1 MVGTEAQL
9 PVLGWRGAVRD
20 CGAWISVQDEEFSLL
35 LQFIVLGVWL
45 PLEVGWLE

>member
-9 PVLGWRGAVRD
+9 PARYWLGAVQHCDAR
-20 CGAWISVQDEEFSLL
+20 ISVQDEEFSLL

-45 PLEVGWLE
+45 PLEVG